1 YALGFPGQY
10 LDAESGLW
18 YNWNRYYDAQLG
30 RYTQSDPIGLQ
41 GGINTYAY
49 VGGNPISGIDP
60 YGLFDITNPADWPTI
75 PQGVVNACAG
85 FGDGVSLGITA
96 GIRGLMGTNDAV
108 DFSSPEYLGGLVAGA
123 VVTTRG
129 YATGA
134 ELSIGRNFRIAPWGN
149 RTGHPAGRYPHYH
162 RRGTDANGNTLPGQ
176 GIGRHRPWDKKST
189 DTCGCDRF

>member
-1 YALGFPGQY
+1 MVQSTGA
-10 LDAESGLW
+10 GLP
-18 YNWNRYYDAQLG
+18 NAHQHGAARIQRRIRITPLAASP
-30 RYTQSDPIGLQ
+30 TT
-41 GGINTYAY
+41 NTYAY

-96 GIRGLMGTNDAV
+96 GIRGLMGTNEAV
-108 DFSSPEYLGGLVAGA
+108 DFSSPKYLGGLVAGVA
-123 VVTTRG
+123 VTTRG

-149 RTGHPAGRYPHYH
+149 RTGHPTGRYPHYH